1 MTGMEIYALYKL
13 AEMGTKAVSSVIK
26 GVRKK
31 QEAKDFEASED
42 YQMATEAGGD
52 ALGRITGKDGY
63 TVQESVVDA
72 EADRLLGTTSKVAE
86 QEKADYIFGP
96 STTQDIDRKN
106 QLAEVVSSNRL
117 QAMQGGRDNVLK
129 DLWAKQARD
138 KDIFQIGESYKGQLA
153 QIQGEGREAMQSGIG
168 TLASGAAV
176 LGGKKIAD
184 AYKADRDRS
193 EMGGYGAT
201 EDEMAAYQYK
211 AGTAARA
218 D

>member
-1 MTGMEIYALYKL
+1 MTGMEIYALYKI
-13 AEMGTKAVSSVIK
+13 AEMGVKAVSDVIK

-42 YQMATEAGGD
+42 YQTATEAGSE
-52 ALGRITGKDGY
+52 ALRTLTDKDGY
-63 TVQESVVDA
+63 AVQESEVDA
-72 EADRLLGTTSKVAE
+72 AAEKVLTKTSKVAE
-86 QEKADYIFGP
+86 QEKADQIFEV
-96 STTQDIDRKN
+96 STTQSDARRDQI
-106 QLAEVVSSNRL
+106 AEAVSSNRL
-117 QAMQGGRDNVLK
+117 QAMKVGREGLLQ
-129 DLWAKQARD
+129 DLGAKQERD
-138 KDIFQIGESYKGQLA
+138 RGLFQIGEAYKSQLRG
-153 QIQGEGREAMQSGIG
+153 IKGEGSAAMESGIG

-184 AYKADRDRS
+184 AYKADRDDS
-193 EMGGYGAT
+193 TMGDYGAT